1 MELWGLLEERTSLGL
16 RPSWWKPE
24 SRVERDG
31 GLSPAPSP
39 QHLQSP
45 DPINSLLR
53 LKLLGM
59 GFCHLQPGALTHPI
73 LTYSACGPVFG
84 WLITLFL
91 PPAASYSPS
100 WHGIPQARVLET
112 GSSPPR
118 PPPPAEMPVSWAHSL
133 LSLLLSWK
141 TLRFSPRDPG
151 SPTHLSSTW
160 TGA

>member
-1 MELWGLLEERTSLGL
+1 MELWSLLEERTSLGL

-24 SRVERDG
+24 ARVERDG

-53 LKLLGM
+53 LKLLGVEFLSLAT
-59 GFCHLQPGALTHPI
+59 GSPNSPI
-73 LTYSACGPVFG
+73 LTHGACGPVFR

-100 WHGIPQARVLET
+100 WHGIPQAG
-112 GSSPPR
+112 GSSPPH
-118 PPPPAEMPVSWAHSL
+118 PPPPAEMPVSWAHSP